1 MALLTLSN
9 EGAPGHFFH
18 LMEAPTMRLP
28 SAKTLLCWPSR
39 MQIYGLVENHTFLEQ
54 FVSRGVPGHFYNL
67 GVPGHFFNLGVP
79 GHFFNLGVPGHFFN
93 LGVPGHF
100 FNLGLPGHFFNLG
113 VPGHFFNLGVP
124 GHFFN
129 LAVPGHFFN
138 LGVPGHFFQSGGT
151 RTIFSTLH
159 GSLWLSKDKGSIME
173 GAEICDTI

>member
-9 EGAPGHFFH
+9 EGAPGHCFH

-28 SAKTLLCWPSR
+28 NAKTLLCWPSR

-54 FVSRGVPGHFYNL
+54 FVSRGVPGHFFNL

-100 FNLGLPGHFFNLG
+100 FNLG
-113 VPGHFFNLGVP
+113 
-124 GHFFN
+124 
-129 LAVPGHFFN
+129 
-138 LGVPGHFFQSGGT
+138 VPGHFFQSGDT
-151 RTIFSTLH
+151 RTIFATVH
-159 GSLWLSKDKGSIME
+159 GSLWLGKDKGSIME
-173 GAEICDTI
+173 SAEICGTI